1 MIQQTNQKKK
11 ITIIDYDKSITSI
24 LNFILNQYEF
34 ETVCINDNILTNFL
48 KSPKPD
54 LILIDQNIDSSTYI
68 KFLKT
73 LTLKYPK
80 IPILGMIGK
89 KIKLQNYKHSINLL
103 GYIYKPFDTEEII
116 KKIKELTK

>member
-1 MIQQTNQKKK
+1 MIQQKNQKKK

-34 ETVCINDNILTNFL
+34 ETVCINDNIITNFF
-48 KSPKPD
+48 KSQKPD
-54 LILIDQNIDSSTYI
+54 LILIDQNIDNSTYI
-68 KFLKT
+68 KFLKN

-89 KIKLQNYKHSINLL
+89 KIKLQNYKHSTNII
-103 GYIYKPFDTEEII
+103 GYIYKPFDTEEMI